1 MVFLLNDARI
11 AVGLLSLGFLNPPL
25 RGEGFKGLN
34 DIVEGNNPG
43 CGTDAFKVIKGWD
56 PATGFGTPNF
66 GGLKDLALSGTVKGE
81 GSPIGRRGRRNTG
94 LHSGF

>member
-1 MVFLLNDARI
+1 MVSLLNDARI
-11 AVGLLSLGFLNPPL
+11 AAGLLSLGFLNPRL

-56 PATGFGTPNF
+56 PATDWERPT
-66 GGLKDLALSGTVKGE
+66 LE
-81 GSPIGRRGRRNTG
+81 GSKILP
-94 LHSGF
+94 